1 MAKATEYVPY
11 AGPIVT
17 RAEAKA
23 AGLRRYFTGQ
33 SCKYGHIAERTLLK
47 HMCLACKNAASRDAY
62 RANLEKELARRA
74 LWKKQNR
81 ARINERQREARAR
94 NKERDRQWR
103 IAWNKKNPE
112 RQIAASARY
121 YEQNAELRRAKSLA
135 WFYAN
140 PEKASAQRS
149 KRRARVN
156 GAEGTHTAEDIK
168 RIGDAQKWKCH
179 WCGKPTKRKYH
190 VDHITP
196 ISKGGSNWPS
206 NLAIT
211 CPRCNTSKH
220 DSDPVTYAQRIG
232 LLI

>member
-1 MAKATEYVPY
+1 MAKAAEYLPY
-11 AGPIVT
+11 SGPLVT
-17 RAEAKA
+17 RDEARA
-23 AGLRRYFTGQ
+23 AGLPRYFTGEP
-33 SCKYGHIAERTLLK
+33 CKRGHIAERILPKL
-47 HMCLACKNAASRDAY
+47 MCLACKNAASRDAY

-81 ARINERQREARAR
+81 ARINARQRERR
-94 NKERDRQWR
+94 KVTQERDKEWR

-112 RQIAASARY
+112 RQIAASARFY
-121 YEQNAELRRAKSLA
+121 AKNAEVRRAKSLE
-135 WFYAN
+135 WHYAN

-149 KRRARVN
+149 RRRARKLS
-156 GAEGTHTAEDIK
+156 AEGTHTAEDIQ

-190 VDHITP
+190 VDHIVP
-196 ISKGGSNWPS
+196 LSKGGSNWPS

-211 CPRCNTSKH
+211 CGYCNLSKH
-220 DSDPVTYAQRIG
+220 DSDPVSYARRVG